1 MIGGAAKTIALLL
14 VVADLGFCLFV
25 ALKTK
30 SSAQNVSDYF
40 IADKKIGTILL
51 TLSAWAS
58 FSGAGNFIGQSGRG
72 AMYGIS
78 AYWLYLGEG
87 LCGGLLIGYLI
98 APYLAKF
105 KYMSMP
111 HYISDYL
118 AGGDTFVRR
127 IGGVAALMPNAV
139 WPASQIMGVA
149 YVIEMMFGIDYRIA
163 VVICGIVFITY
174 TATGGV
180 RAVIYADA
188 LHGAIQ
194 MIFAASVIFFGL
206 KMMNFSFDWLGTTVK
221 SIDPSHWNLFRD
233 KPFAIVSSFLT
244 GLVGAT
250 SNPIFWNRAFAAKDV
265 KTAKKAYGITF
276 FFNILLVFLIIT
288 IGIATWTYNQDVG
301 DNAMVWAV
309 LNLMPTY
316 VSVLLS
322 VGVLAAC
329 LSCADTH
336 LNCAAANIV
345 TDIMDPTGKLDSNV
359 AIKYSKIA
367 TVCVGIFAIF
377 AGLFAQSIYS
387 LGTYGYTIC
396 GGVLIPTFVIGLIY
410 RDRKSEAFRSAL
422 SITAIKI
429 GMVLGILTA
438 MAFEIIPTLYAIF
451 GGGVIPGIVVTSLSM
466 ILSNMCLKKKQL

>member
-1 MIGGAAKTIALLL
+1 MTTTIKVIALLL
-14 VVADLGFCLFV
+14 VAADLGFCLFV

-30 SSAQNVSDYF
+30 SSAQNVEDYF
-40 IADKKIGTILL
+40 IADKRVGPILL

-98 APYLAKF
+98 APYLARF
-105 KYMSMP
+105 KYISMP

-127 IGGVAALMPNAV
+127 ISGVAALMPNAV

-149 YVIEMMFGIDYRIA
+149 YVIELMFGIDYRIA
-163 VVICGIVFITY
+163 VVICGLVFITY
-174 TATGGV
+174 TSLGGV

-194 MIFAASVIFFGL
+194 ITFAALVIFFGL
-206 KMMNFSFDWLGTTVK
+206 RMMHFSFGWLEDAVK
-221 SIDPSHWNLFRD
+221 LIDPSHWDMFVD
-233 KPFAIVSSFLT
+233 KPFAIASSFLT

-265 KTAKKAYGITF
+265 KTARKAYGITF
-276 FFNILLVFLIIT
+276 FFNILLVFLVIT
-288 IGIATWTYNQDVG
+288 IGIATYTYNPDVG

-309 LNLMPTY
+309 LNLMPGY

-336 LNCAAANIV
+336 LNCAAANII
-345 TDIMDPTGKLDSNV
+345 TDIVDPEKKMKPQDAV
-359 AIKYSKIA
+359 RYSKIA

-396 GGVLIPTFVIGLIY
+396 GGVLIPSFVVGLAY
-410 RDRKSEAFRSAL
+410 RDRKSEAFRSGLHVSAM
-422 SITAIKI
+422 KC
-429 GMVLGILTA
+429 GMVLGIIVS
-438 MAFEIIPTLYAIF
+438 MAFEIIPQLYSIF
-451 GGGVIPGIVVTSLSM
+451 GGGVIPGIVVTTLGM
-466 ILSNMCLKKKQL
+466 IVSNIIIKVNAG